1 MPAAAA
7 TLPTDLARLL
17 PRPGPVWGARPM
29 RPGGAEAEAPPARRL
44 SVARLLRTP
53 AGFAARI
60 GRDAQPHAQRWLALP
75 DGERAAAL
83 AALRRRLRRDG
94 LRPAAL
100 AEALGV
106 ASGCASLTLGLMP
119 RQTQR
124 MAAAAL
130 LDGRFAEMATGE
142 GKTLAL
148 ALAAAVGALAGMPVH
163 VVTANDYLAG
173 RDATWLAPFYA
184 ALGLRACALRAADA
198 PATRP
203 GLYAHDVVHTT
214 ARELAFDFLRDRFA
228 QAATVASAGASASE
242 ADGGAPAAAD
252 TPAPS
257 TSRLAPAPHH
267 SGQRGLCMALID
279 EADSILMDEGDLP
292 LVLSRPVVQAAR
304 RAFLWQAF
312 AVARQ
317 LQPGRDFDSRPAER
331 EAELTPAGEARL
343 AALSAGLPGRWR
355 WPRYRREA
363 VCLALVAQH
372 LLRRDAHYLVRDGAI
387 VLLDEVSGR
396 AAEGRVL
403 ARGLQTLVALKEG
416 LRTAVDSDVVA
427 QTSFA
432 RFFLRYWRLAG
443 LSGTLRQAR
452 HELRQV
458 FSARVV
464 CVPLHAPSRLR
475 RLPPRVFAS
484 AEARWQAVADTV
496 AALQAAGR
504 PVLVGTDDVAD
515 SQALSAV
522 LRQAGIAHRVLN
534 ALQDAQEAEIVAGA
548 GRAGQ
553 VTVATRMAGRG
564 TDIALDEA
572 ARTAGG
578 LHVLC
583 CQHNPSQRLDRQLF
597 GRAARHGEPGSAQ
610 LFMVQP
616 KFSGVGLD
624 SLDGLINNLVTS
636 LNGIRESTT
645 WLQRRAWQWH
655 EEGRRARLRAALL
668 AQERQWERHF
678 PSA

>member
-1 MPAAAA
+1 MPAAA

-60 GRDAQPHAQRWLALP
+60 GRDAQAHAQRWQALP
-75 DGERAAAL
+75 DGDRPAAL
-83 AALRRRLRRDG
+83 AALRRRLRREG
-94 LRPAAL
+94 LQPAAL

-173 RDATWLAPFYA
+173 RDATWLAPFYD
-184 ALGLRACALRAADA
+184 ALGLRACALRAADV

-228 QAATVASAGASASE
+228 QAADGVSAVMPAYEHGATVA
-242 ADGGAPAAAD
+242 ADAAA
-252 TPAPS
+252 PS
-257 TSRLAPAPHH
+257 PGRLAPAPHH
-267 SGQRGLCMALID
+267 SGQRGLCLALID
-279 EADSILMDEGDLP
+279 EADSILMDEADLP
-292 LVLSRPVVQAAR
+292 LVLSRPVLQAAR

-317 LQPGRDFDSRPAER
+317 LQPGRDFDTRPAER

-343 AALSAGLPGRWR
+343 AALSASLPGRWR

-372 LLRRDAHYLVRDGAI
+372 LLQRDAHYLVRDGAI

-416 LRTAVDSDVVA
+416 LRTVVDSDVVA

-443 LSGTLRQAR
+443 LSGTLWQAR

-458 FSARVV
+458 FGARVV
-464 CVPLHAPSRLR
+464 RVPLHAPSRLR

-484 AEARWQAVADTV
+484 AEARWQAVAATV
-496 AALQAAGR
+496 AALQAAGH

-564 TDIALDEA
+564 TDIALDAA
-572 ARTAGG
+572 ARAAGG

-583 CQHNPSQRLDRQLF
+583 CQHNPSQRLDRQLV

-616 KFSGVGLD
+616 EFSLVGLD
-624 SLDGLINNLVTS
+624 SLDELINNLVTS

-645 WLQRRAWQWH
+645 WLQRLAWQWH

-678 PSA
+678 PSV